1 VGKKYNKKR
10 RIKKMGIFKRVT
22 TITKAEINGLLD
34 GLEDPIA
41 MLNEYSRELEQE
53 ILKGQ
58 KALSQQYLVEKKQAA
73 LLLETEQLIEK
84 RTRQAKLAIEQEED
98 TIAKLAVQEKLLH
111 EKQCD
116 LYQQQFDAIK
126 EQTQIL
132 VEKLNQLKETY
143 NELQH
148 KKILLA
154 SRANVAQSIKQ
165 IQKATVSFQTDN
177 IARGVARAEERIML
191 MEAQVQA
198 DSQFSSPLAQHDAA
212 FQNYIREE
220 ELEQELEKLKREK
233 VTL

>member
-1 VGKKYNKKR
+1 
-10 RIKKMGIFKRVT
+10 MGIFKRVK

-34 GLEDPIA
+34 GMEDPIA

-73 LLLETEQLIEK
+73 LLLQTEELIAK
-84 RTRQAKLAIEQEED
+84 RTRQARLAIEQEED

-111 EKQCD
+111 EKQFS
-116 LYQQQFDAIK
+116 LYQQQFEAIK

-198 DSQFSSPLAQHDAA
+198 GSQFSSPLAQHDAA
-212 FQNYIREE
+212 FQNNIREE